1 MEFNYKANT
10 PHKLVLRSFTTSLNW
25 GSRRQVYM
33 GGSPWRSWK
42 FSVGCANR
50 KILWVWVTIAF
61 DSMKKMCMMFYH
73 ILSPVFMAFVDEVF
87 QVTWKMRIQGVELS
101 TRDSDK
107 GPIRLKL
114 VKQANA
120 QQPLFFTLECFV
132 CAGTLQISMWKDQ
145 SSLLSVLH
153 FT

>member
-1 MEFNYKANT
+1 
-10 PHKLVLRSFTTSLNW
+10 
-25 GSRRQVYM
+25 
-33 GGSPWRSWK
+33 
-42 FSVGCANR
+42 
-50 KILWVWVTIAF
+50 
-61 DSMKKMCMMFYH
+61 
-73 ILSPVFMAFVDEVF
+73 MAFVDEVF

-132 CAGTLQISMWKDQ
+132 CAGTLQISM
-145 SSLLSVLH
+145 
-153 FT
+153 